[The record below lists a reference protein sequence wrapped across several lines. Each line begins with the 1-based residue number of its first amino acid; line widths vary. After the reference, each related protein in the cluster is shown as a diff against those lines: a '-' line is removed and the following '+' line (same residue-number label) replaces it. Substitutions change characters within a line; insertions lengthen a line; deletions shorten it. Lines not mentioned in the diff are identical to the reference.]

1 MAQGKQTM
9 EWACKFTSFT
19 ITQGPAGSLLQQG
32 NYEGTVSGEAAGTI
46 LGTVTFVGGKSGTFS
61 LCVAAYL
68 DDGNELSCKRENMQL
83 RLSHFHPSLHR
94 PSRPRS
100 FLFHSSLYRVHQPLP
115 TDHREKRTTKASI
128 RYSHRN
134 YSLR

>member
-32 NYEGTVSGEAAGTI
+32 NYEGTVSGEVAGTI

-68 DDGNELSCKRENMQL
+68 DDGNELSSTVSGTYESTGKHHWATQGAGQL
-83 RLSHFHPSLHR
+83 SDGHPFDLTGEID
-94 PSRPRS
+94 
-100 FLFHSSLYRVHQPLP
+100 LAN
-115 TDHREKRTTKASI
+115 RTWTGKNFEHI
-128 RYSHRN
+128 
-134 YSLR
+134 